1 MRVFHD
7 MLETAREGWP
17 VTLSKSESSSGGGPG
32 CRSRF
37 RGHGIHPGG
46 NGRHDGRRWRC
57 VWGRAEELE
66 KSVGEHQHLMS
77 GQGQIQC
84 QVKDRG
90 QVSREGGRGLHWISQ
105 WSQRFRNKRGLNNP
119 RALAAQRTMATAVR
133 AAPRGERGGA
143 QRGVEQAGD
152 GSGQDGA
159 CRQPFG
165 AGWQRRGREAA
176 AGGQWDRGCADSGCC
191 FVFCLFQSMGRIRA
205 CLKDTKE

>member
-37 RGHGIHPGG
+37 RGHGVHPGG

-90 QVSREGGRGLHWISQ
+90 QVSREGGRGLHRISQ

-133 AAPRGERGGA
+133 AA
-143 QRGVEQAGD
+143 
-152 GSGQDGA
+152 
-159 CRQPFG
+159 
-165 AGWQRRGREAA
+165 RRGRVGRSPEGRGAGRGRERTGRGMQAA
-176 AGGQWDRGCADSGCC
+176 LWSRVATKGTRGGSR
-191 FVFCLFQSMGRIRA
+191 RA
-205 CLKDTKE
+205 VGSRMCR